1 MRKTLIFGSL
11 LAVFLILMLPAVS
24 AEESKVLQSAQRSPY
39 LLKAQE
45 TYMQTIRAKYANDP
59 SPQTI
64 FITLAILLLKLL
76 RAGMIFIDLVILLI
90 ISKIIGGG
98 QNNTTSLAC

>member
-11 LAVFLILMLPAVS
+11 LAVFLMMMLPAVS
-24 AEESKVLQSAQRSPY
+24 AEESKVVQSAQRSPY

-45 TYMQTIRAKYANDP
+45 TYMETIRAKYTNDP

-64 FITLAILLLKLL
+64 IITLAIMLLKLI
-76 RAGMIFIDLVILLI
+76 RAGMLFMDAVILFI
-90 ISKIIGGG
+90 IFKIIGGG
-98 QNNTTSLAC
+98 QNNTLAC

>member
-11 LAVFLILMLPAVS
+11 LTVFLILMLSAVS
-24 AEESKVLQSAQRSPY
+24 AEESKVVQSAQRSPY

-45 TYMQTIRAKYANDP
+45 TYMETIRAQYANNP

-64 FITLAILLLKLL
+64 IITLMIMLLKLI
-76 RAGMIFIDLVILLI
+76 RAGMLFIDAVILLI
-90 ISKIIGGG
+90 ILRIIRGG
-98 QNNTTSLAC
+98 QNNTLAC

>member
-11 LAVFLILMLPAVS
+11 LTVFLILSLSAVS
-24 AEESKVLQSAQRSPY
+24 AEESKIVQSAQTSPY

-45 TYMQTIRAKYANDP
+45 TYMETIRAKYANDP

-64 FITLAILLLKLL
+64 LITLAIMLLKLL
-76 RAGMIFIDLVILLI
+76 RAGMLFMDAVILFI
-90 ISKIIGGG
+90 IFKIIGSG
-98 QNNTTSLAC
+98 QNNTLAC